1 MLRTAR
7 YKFTRYDDGGSELY
21 DLERDPDE
29 LENRVDQSEYAPQRR
44 QLSDQLAQWERRYPH
59 RTA

>member
-1 MLRTAR
+1 MLRTPR

-29 LENRVDQSEYAPQRR
+29 LENRAGASDYAARERELSEQVKE
-44 QLSDQLAQWERRYPH
+44 WERRYPH
-59 RTA
+59 RV